1 MINEDRVDRVR
12 ARTPD
17 RLNARIDART
27 EKRLIEA
34 AHLGPVAREER
45 LARLDREWDIDRA
58 MMLLLSIAGTVA
70 HELVGRRRPRWARR
84 ILRGQL
90 AFAGIY
96 ALFGWAP
103 PVPLLRLL
111 GCRTKSEIAAE
122 HQAIARINAP
132 A

>member
-1 MINEDRVDRVR
+1 MLDEQRVDRVR
-12 ARTPD
+12 ARTPG

-27 EKRLIEA
+27 QERLSEA
-34 AHLGPVAREER
+34 AHLGPVAREKII
-45 LARLDREWDIDRA
+45 ARLDREWDIDRA

-70 HELVGRRRPRWARR
+70 HEVSLRGPRWVTR

-90 AFAGIY
+90 AFLGIY

-103 PVPLLRLL
+103 PVPILRLL
-111 GCRTKSEIAAE
+111 GCRTKGEIAAE
-122 HQAIARINAP
+122 RQAMARITAT